1 MNKKNI
7 ALVIAGGFCSYMA
20 IAAISKG
27 SGVSSI
33 AGAVAVVMI
42 ALVWATLAG
51 LFFAHIITPKIG
63 TAFGNFIYLPLE
75 YLKKAPE
82 KIAPVKGMIEQQK
95 YPEAIA
101 ALNEILARKPF
112 DPAPYLLLVE
122 VYMDRLND
130 KNRTAELIE
139 KYFRNPKLKAVPEN
153 VEMLMHYSDICLEQ
167 NRPEPAIALFMA
179 VLNAKGYSA
188 PERKSIGLR
197 LEALIAKKSCL

>member
-1 MNKKNI
+1 MNKKKI
-7 ALVIAGGFCSYMA
+7 IVSLIGLFCAYRA
-20 IAAISKG
+20 FAAIS
-27 SGVSSI
+27 GVSGGI
-33 AGAVAVVMI
+33 AAVAGLI
-42 ALVWATLAG
+42 IGLVWIV
-51 LFFAHIITPKIG
+51 FAALCFYNVFGSKIG
-63 TAFGNFIYLPLE
+63 MLLGSSFYTPLE

-82 KIAPVKGMIEQQK
+82 KIAPVKGMIEQEK

-130 KNRTAELIE
+130 KNQTAELIE

-153 VEMLMHYSDICLEQ
+153 VEMLMRYSDICLEQ
-167 NRPEPAIALFMA
+167 KRPEPAIALFMA